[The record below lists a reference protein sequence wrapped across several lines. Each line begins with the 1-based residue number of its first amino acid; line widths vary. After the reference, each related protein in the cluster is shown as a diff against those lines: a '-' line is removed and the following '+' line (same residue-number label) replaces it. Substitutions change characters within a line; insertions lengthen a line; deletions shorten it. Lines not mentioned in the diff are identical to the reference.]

1 MFTAQTL
8 QDYGY
13 GWRIADTMG
22 RRTATHAGSI
32 DGFSACVTVYPDD
45 DVYLIVLSN
54 LGDEQPL
61 CSAIVAPLGHLV
73 WTSK

>member
-1 MFTAQTL
+1 
-8 QDYGY
+8 
-13 GWRIADTMG
+13 
-22 RRTATHAGSI
+22 
-32 DGFSACVTVYPDD
+32 VTVYPDD

-61 CSAIVAPLGHLV
+61 CSAIVAPLGNLV